1 MEGGVDVVSAPNSV
15 NYGDQLPLGIEAK
28 SQKRLF
34 FPTTGDTYSATGNNI
49 CRLDINYDG
58 LLDTSQ
64 SVLEFNIQNTTN
76 GSATPASLDIGQA
89 AIKKLTISSG
99 GVVLEEIHDY
109 NTLLGAFLI
118 PAQAGQQTLHYEAAN
133 LTGINFT
140 AAFTSQTR
148 AEVTAAIVAGTA
160 AGTESCFPI
169 ATVAADPAVAIAATG
184 MVQVTDADIVNGAG
198 SDGTAASAIHTKVD
212 TALAATMATAV
223 TAINNGII
231 KCVNEILLTG
241 GYGAASAG
249 IPLISADAS
258 DCLFTNALRAAV
270 NEYASSNANGTFQT
284 LRYSPT
290 TGAIGDYTGALG
302 AGESRKQTYKLVSGL
317 LDNDKYLPLVL
328 MNAGLSIEIQ
338 WATGNEVGCAV
349 GNDFEYQITEVRY
362 AAHLID
368 LERSFYDRL
377 RMVQQNSGGVLQ
389 IAGQSWRGFRGNVV
403 NGSTAMALNCPARV
417 RSLKSFFFGFKRAT
431 TQAKFN
437 TSAMGH
443 NNLRTY
449 QLSIGATRYPPTAN
463 TCNSVSN
470 ISGPYTEL
478 VKAFGKVGSTVHS
491 DLCNSGNYMIGAG
504 AAGDNDPSDRIPF
517 SPFAMDLE
525 SFRHE
530 IENGI
535 DSSSRAL
542 PITLHATFNTITAD
556 CNDCYMYVL
565 YDSLFYV
572 NMDGSVSVSS

>member
-64 SVLEFNIQNTTN
+64 SVLEFTLRNKTN
-76 GSATPASLDIGQA
+76 PNGAGVGQTAGSLDLGQA

-118 PAQAGQQTLHYEAAN
+118 PSQAGSQTLHFESMN
-133 LTGINFT
+133 LTGIDFAANFT
-140 AAFTSQTR
+140 TR
-148 AEVTAAIVAGTA
+148 TAAECAASMLAANA
-160 AGTESCFPI
+160 AGAG
-169 ATVAADPAVAIAATG
+169 ATTFGNFVRGDIGAVGDTSTGNRSADVRAAIFGAINLALG
-184 MVQVTDADIVNGAG
+184 GAG
-198 SDGTAASAIHTKVD
+198 PAA
-212 TALAATMATAV
+212 
-223 TAINNGII
+223 GIGI
-231 KCVNEILLTG
+231 SLI
-241 GYGAASAG
+241 ADSAG
-249 IPLISADAS
+249 ILANNIA
-258 DCLFTNALRAAV
+258 AAV
-270 NEYASSNANGTFQT
+270 NAYATNNANGTFQT
-284 LRYSPT
+284 LRYSAT
-290 TGAIGDYTGALG
+290 TGAIGDNTGALG
-302 AGESRKQTYKLVSGL
+302 VNESRKQVYKLVSGL

-349 GNDFEYQITEVRY
+349 GQDFDYEITEVRY

-389 IAGQSWRGFRGNVV
+389 IAGQSWRGFRGQVV
-403 NGSTAMALNCPARV
+403 DGSGSMSLNCPARV

-443 NNLRTY
+443 NNISNY
-449 QLSIGATRYPPTAN
+449 QLSIGATRYPPTPN
-463 TCNSVSN
+463 TCDALTNK
-470 ISGPYTEL
+470 SGAYTEL
-478 VKAFGKVGSTVHS
+478 VKAFGKVGSTVHG
-491 DLCNSGNYMIGAG
+491 DLLNGGNYMIGTG

-517 SPFAMDLE
+517 CPFALDLE

-542 PITLHATFNTITAD
+542 PITLHATFSGAGAAVIEAG